1 MKYNSS
7 TIQFGTSHMELVVKN
22 PPASVGGG
30 IRDLGLIPRSGKS
43 PGGGKGSPLQYCL
56 ENYMD
61 RGAWWVTAQRVAK
74 SQTRPNDCTTRG
86 WVRRRI
92 TGEGRRPERRDRFGV
107 EVLWEEAEVSQAWPL
122 PSQGSMTWQ
131 DLAAGPQVSSGYS
144 GSDKPEAR
152 VQLAGQG
159 QGG

>member
-1 MKYNSS
+1 M
-7 TIQFGTSHMELVVKN
+7 
-22 PPASVGGG
+22 
-30 IRDLGLIPRSGKS
+30 
-43 PGGGKGSPLQYCL
+43 
-56 ENYMD
+56 
-61 RGAWWVTAQRVAK
+61 
-74 SQTRPNDCTTRG
+74 
-86 WVRRRI
+86 RRRI